1 MTSLP
6 HPTAVARTKSPG
18 HSLAL
23 GSKMWVIEND
33 SCSDM
38 AIVEKR
44 LKVTSCIEGSFTC
57 FVGTCISMAER
68 CDTVNDCGDWSDE
81 EDCNLVIFPKSY
93 FKQFP
98 PLVIVAGKKE
108 KLQVLMSSTIKEMLE
123 INEVDATF
131 SCKFTLSME
140 WKDDRLEYHNLQEED
155 DKNKLNEE
163 SKQKIWVLKPTSP
176 IQLSMNELLLMSILN
191 YSSTGK
197 AIIPMQKKK
206 LLMKPE
212 FSKAVKILSNIHGFT
227 LYLPL

>member
-6 HPTAVARTKSPG
+6 HPTAVARTKSSG
-18 HSLAL
+18 HSLSL

-57 FVGTCISMAER
+57 FLGTCISMAEG

-108 KLQVLMSSTIKEMLE
+108 KLQVLMSSTINEILE

-140 WKDDRLEYHNLQEED
+140 WKDDILEYHNLQEED

-163 SKQKIWVLKPTSP
+163 SKQKIWVLKPTFSNTG
-176 IQLSMNELLLMSILN
+176 INERVVVDVHSELFINREGN
-191 YSSTGK
+191 YTY
-197 AIIPMQKKK
+197 AEEEIADETRM
-206 LLMKPE
+206 
-212 FSKAVKILSNIHGFT
+212 SKAVKILSNIHGFT